1 MGVWGLFMLCC
12 DFWRYFQIVERG
24 HGVLVELAS
33 RSACEMYRHDS
44 ENSMRYPILCI
55 SRICFMS

>member
-1 MGVWGLFMLCC
+1 MLCC

-44 ENSMRYPILCI
+44 ENSTRYPILCI
-55 SRICFMS
+55 SQICFMS